1 MSSTSDAGVISAAV
15 ADDTP
20 SVTRRARSSRM
31 RVVLQEFGTANDLHA
46 VVWETP
52 LVFSSLK
59 MVSLS
64 PEKCGDVPV
73 Y

>member
-1 MSSTSDAGVISAAV
+1 V

-31 RVVLQEFGTANDLHA
+31 RVTARISGTAKDLPA
-46 VVWETP
+46 VVSKT
-52 LVFSSLK
+52 LVVFSSLK
-59 MVSLS
+59 MVSVS
-64 PEKCGDVPV
+64 PEKSGDVPV

>member
-1 MSSTSDAGVISAAV
+1 MSGTAKDLPAAV
-15 ADDTP
+15 
-20 SVTRRARSSRM
+20 
-31 RVVLQEFGTANDLHA
+31 
-46 VVWETP
+46 WKTP
-52 LVFSSLK
+52 LLFSSLK

>member
-1 MSSTSDAGVISAAV
+1 MSGIAKDLPPT
-15 ADDTP
+15 
-20 SVTRRARSSRM
+20 
-31 RVVLQEFGTANDLHA
+31 VLK
-46 VVWETP
+46 TP